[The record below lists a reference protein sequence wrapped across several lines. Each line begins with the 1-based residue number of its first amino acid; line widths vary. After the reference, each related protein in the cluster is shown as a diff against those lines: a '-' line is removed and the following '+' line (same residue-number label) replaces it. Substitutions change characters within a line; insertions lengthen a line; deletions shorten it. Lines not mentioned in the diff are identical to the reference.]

1 MHAESLRVAGGADLE
16 TAVAV
21 STDWRKAHL
30 QREEY
35 AMLEFG
41 EKLSLLPR
49 SMKEDDIGLLRRYG
63 YSDRDILGIVQAS
76 AYRNFI
82 TRVAD
87 GLGVELNV
95 EHTIPVEI
103 LQAFGVSEEES
114 RTTIYRDRVFAAEE
128 QKEATILRPSMSRQG
143 GSSDRV
149 PWIETASDA
158 GLGVIREMERV
169 TSPYPLRN
177 LALAFS
183 LRPEALQATLGFGQ
197 LVGMGGSGLGF
208 RVEAIIGLAV
218 ASALGVHYMG
228 VHHAQAYM
236 DAGATAND
244 VAALIRDPAGGGLDG
259 LEHDVAR
266 FVEKLTRAPSAMA
279 QSDLDT
285 LRRGG
290 LNPGCLGSFRRS
302 GCYAPRLS
310 VVLTNRL
317 MYLLGAVLP
326 PRWGSHWRMRDLPR
340 LPWKL
345 FPRTSRLYEQGHHP
359 QSIPSPLWR
368 MNSPRVERILELRF
382 TTMAMIAYLAATE
395 IIAPYMIFVT
405 QA

>member
-30 QREEY
+30 QPEEY

-41 EKLSLLPR
+41 EKLSLLSS
-49 SMKEDDIGLLRRYG
+49 SMKEDDVGILRRFG

-128 QKEATILRPSMSRQG
+128 QKEATILRPSMSRQE

-149 PWIETASDA
+149 PWIETANDV
-158 GLGVIREMERV
+158 GLEVIREMEKV
-169 TSPYPLRN
+169 TSPYPLKN

-197 LVGMGGSGLGF
+197 LVGMGGSGLGL

-218 ASALGVHYMG
+218 ASVLGVHYMG

-236 DAGATAND
+236 DAGAAANE
-244 VAALIRDPAGGGLDG
+244 VEALIRDPAGGGLDG

-266 FVEKLTRAPSAMA
+266 FVEKLTRAPSSMA

-285 LRRGG
+285 LRSGG
-290 LNPGCLGSFRRS
+290 LNDLDAMTVVGSASFEFFLCSAAAALGVPLEDERF
-302 GCYAPRLS
+302 AP
-310 VVLTNRL
+310 
-317 MYLLGAVLP
+317 AA
-326 PRWGSHWRMRDLPR
+326 
-340 LPWKL
+340 
-345 FPRTSRLYEQGHHP
+345 
-359 QSIPSPLWR
+359 
-368 MNSPRVERILELRF
+368 LEAFGVMSTR
-382 TTMAMIAYLAATE
+382 
-395 IIAPYMIFVT
+395 
-405 QA
+405 